1 MESITRWLLTL
12 SIFCLFQYGA
22 QAQTGD
28 EFFKQKKTQLRYLS
42 EQIAA
47 LRVYGGYVR
56 DGYKV
61 VSDGAQNVRNLK
73 NGEFNLHDAFFKSLK
88 AVNPSIKNIGKI
100 ADIISLQVFIG
111 KSLTRIKGLEY
122 LSVPQRE
129 YIDRVK
135 SQVLNECG
143 NNLEELLMVITSGQL
158 EMKDDERIKRID
170 KIYAAMSDKFSFT
183 QSFCNDLNMLV
194 YQKKSEEQS
203 LIHIRNLYEDN

>member
-1 MESITRWLLTL
+1 MELITRWLLTL
-12 SIFCLFQYGA
+12 SMVCLFQYGV

-28 EFFKQKKTQLRYLS
+28 EFFNQKKTQLKYLS

-47 LRVYGGYVR
+47 LRVYAGYVK
-56 DGYKV
+56 DGYKI
-61 VSDGAQNVRNLK
+61 VSDGVQNVRRLK

-88 AVNPSIKNIGKI
+88 AVNPSISNSGK
-100 ADIISLQVFIG
+100 AGDIISLQLVIS
-111 KSLTRIKGLEY
+111 KSLNRIKGLQY
-122 LSVPQRE
+122 LSVPQRD

-143 NNLEELLMVITSGQL
+143 NDLEELLLVITSGQL
-158 EMKDDERIKRID
+158 EMKDDERMKRID

-194 YQKKSEEQS
+194 YKKKSEEQS
-203 LIHIRNLYEDN
+203 LIHMRNLYEDD